1 MTITTWPTFGSAAGL
16 ALVLLFTAPLVLAWG
31 PQGHRTIGAIADRL
45 LTPETHAQLLAILA
59 DDRDKFGN
67 PSGRTTLEAVSVWA
81 DEVRGTSADRPAWHY
96 DDIPICGPKDKA
108 RYCPDG
114 QCNSEQLKRL
124 TAVLGDGRTPARERD
139 EALKWIVHLLGDLHQ
154 PLHAANN
161 ADLGGNRVAVALVG
175 VHTRG
180 RDTLHKAWDN
190 DLVQLV
196 LDTRDRQ
203 RPPPEIGPLASAAAH
218 LEREVGQGTP
228 DSWARESNNLARNVA
243 YHYPG
248 FACNSVPSAI
258 VVLDAGYL
266 DDAELVVRERLLL
279 AGARLAT
286 LLNSTLARAQ
296 HVSPRRLR

>member
-1 MTITTWPTFGSAAGL
+1 VRSATGVAVGL
-16 ALVLLFTAPLVLAWG
+16 LLAAPFAFAAPLAFAWG

-45 LTPETHAQLLAILA
+45 LTPEAHAQVLQILA

-67 PSGRTTLEAVSVWA
+67 ASGRTTLESVSLWA
-81 DEVRGTSADRPAWHY
+81 DEVRGSAADRPSWHY
-96 DDIPICGPKDKA
+96 DDFPVCGTVDKA

-124 TAVLGDGRTPARERD
+124 IAVLGDTHAPPRERD
-139 EALKWIVHLLGDLHQ
+139 EALKWIVHLVGDIHQ
-154 PLHAANN
+154 PLHAADN
-161 ADLGGNRVAVALVG
+161 ADHGGNLVPVVLEG

-180 RDTLHKAWDN
+180 RENLHRAWDN
-190 DLVQLV
+190 DLVQLA
-196 LDTRDRQ
+196 LHTRDHQ
-203 RPPPEIGPLASAAAH
+203 RPPPDIDALAAEALH
-218 LEREVGQGTP
+218 LGREVGEGTP
-228 DSWARESNNLARNVA
+228 DSWALESNNLARNVA

-248 FACNSVPSAI
+248 FACHSVPPGI
-258 VVLDAGYL
+258 VALDSTYF

-286 LLNSTLARAQ
+286 LLNSTLAQAQ

>member
-1 MTITTWPTFGSAAGL
+1 MSITTWPTVRSAAGL
-16 ALVLLFTAPLVLAWG
+16 ALVLLLAAPLACAWG
-31 PQGHRTIGAIADRL
+31 PEGHRTIGAIADRL
-45 LTPETHAQLLAILA
+45 LTPEARAQVLQILA

-81 DEVRGTSADRPAWHY
+81 DEVRGSSADRPAWHY
-96 DDIPICGPKDKA
+96 DDIPICGTEAKA

-124 TAVLGDGRTPARERD
+124 TAVLGDSRSPARERD
-139 EALKWIVHLLGDLHQ
+139 EALKWIVHLLGDIHQ

-161 ADLGGNRVAVALVG
+161 ADLGGNRVAVALEG
-175 VHTRG
+175 IHTRG

-190 DLVQLV
+190 DLVQLA
-196 LDTRDRQ
+196 LHQHNRQ
-203 RPPPEIGPLASAAAH
+203 HPPRELAALAAEAAN
-218 LEREVGQGTP
+218 LGREVTQGTP

-248 FACNSVPSAI
+248 FACNRVPGAI
-258 VVLDAGYL
+258 VVLDAAYL